1 MALIKAKG
9 VIYTTTLGV
18 HGGYA
23 RVFGRVVKLNAIE
36 RRLGDPRAIA
46 SFADLARV
54 SRRPTPPPFDP
65 VAGSNLGRVRAH
77 GVVVAAGSD
86 AGNIGT
92 LHGPALHRELALM
105 VEGGGLTPLEAL
117 IAATRGGAAV
127 MGRSTELGTLEPG
140 KLADMVI
147 LDGDPLADIRN
158 TRRIFRVVKGG
169 VILDP
174 SEIIS
179 AVSVP

>member
-1 MALIKAKG
+1 
-9 VIYTTTLGV
+9 
-18 HGGYA
+18 
-23 RVFGRVVKLNAIE
+23 
-36 RRLGDPRAIA
+36 
-46 SFADLARV
+46 
-54 SRRPTPPPFDP
+54 
-65 VAGSNLGRVRAH
+65 
-77 GVVVAAGSD
+77 
-86 AGNIGT
+86 
-92 LHGPALHRELALM
+92 
-105 VEGGGLTPLEAL
+105 
-117 IAATRGGAAV
+117 

-169 VILDP
+169 VILYP